1 MLTLLMVSSVSL
13 STHTCVCT
21 RARVCVCAAVPA
33 MSATLTGNVDIEE
46 DVLSTELQGEMKE
59 SG

>member
-1 MLTLLMVSSVSL
+1 M
-13 STHTCVCT
+13 C
-21 RARVCVCAAVPA
+21 VCVCVCVCVAVPA

-46 DVLSTELQGEMKE
+46 DVLSTELQGEVKG